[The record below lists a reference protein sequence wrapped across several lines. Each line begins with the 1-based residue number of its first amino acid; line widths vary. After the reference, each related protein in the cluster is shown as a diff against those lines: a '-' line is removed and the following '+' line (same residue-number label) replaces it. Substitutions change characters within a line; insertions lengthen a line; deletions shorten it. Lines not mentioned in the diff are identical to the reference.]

1 MSTISNSE
9 RATDEGPPADKGPQA
24 DKGPLALICG
34 GGTLPAAVA
43 DAVIRNGRR
52 VVLFP
57 IRGWAEAA
65 LVERYPHCWLAVAQV
80 GRFLRRARDE
90 GCRDVAFIGTAVRP
104 PFRALRV
111 DWEMFKLLPRVWGIY
126 RGGDDHL
133 LSGVVR
139 IFEDRGFRIV
149 GAHEVA
155 PQILMPAGNV
165 GSRAPTPQ
173 DLADITHGLG
183 LLRAI
188 GPYDVGQGAV
198 VANNHVLAVEAAEGT
213 DAMLARVAE
222 LRTRGR
228 VPTPVG
234 HGVLVKAP
242 KPDQERRIDLPTIGP
257 HTVTEAARA
266 GLAGI
271 AIMAGEAIIAE
282 PHAVAA
288 AADREKVFVFGIGA
302 P

>member
-1 MSTISNSE
+1 MSTISNSGE
-9 RATDEGPPADKGPQA
+9 ADPLA
-24 DKGPLALICG
+24 DNGPLALICG
-34 GGTLPAAVA
+34 GGTLPVAVA
-43 DAVIRNGRR
+43 DAVIGSGRR

-57 IRGWAEAA
+57 IRGWADAV

-80 GRFLRRARDE
+80 GRFLRRARQE

-111 DWEMFKLLPRVWGIY
+111 DWEMFKLLPRVWRIY

-139 IFEDRGFRIV
+139 IFEDHGFRIV

-165 GSRAPTPQ
+165 GSRAPAAQ
-173 DLADITHGLG
+173 DLADIEHGLG

-198 VANNHVLAVEAAEGT
+198 VANKHVLAVEAAEGT
-213 DAMLARVAE
+213 DSMLARVAE
-222 LRTRGR
+222 LRARGR
-228 VPTPVG
+228 IPTPAG
-234 HGVLVKAP
+234 EGVLVKAP
-242 KPDQERRIDLPTIGP
+242 KPNQERRIDLPTIGP
-257 HTVTEAARA
+257 RTVSEAARA

-271 AIMAGEAIIAE
+271 AIVAGEAIIAE
-282 PHAVAA
+282 PAAVAA

-302 P
+302 PQ

>member
-1 MSTISNSE
+1 MAELHAAELSSPAAASE
-9 RATDEGPPADKGPQA
+9 
-24 DKGPLALICG
+24 GPLALICG

-43 DAVIRNGRR
+43 QAVVRGGRR

-57 IRGWAEAA
+57 IRGWADPA
-65 LVERYPHCWLAVAQV
+65 LVETYPHCWLAVAQV
-80 GRFLRRARDE
+80 GRFLRRAKEE

-111 DWEMFKLLPRVWGIY
+111 DWEMLKLLPRVWRIY

-133 LSGVVR
+133 LSGVLR
-139 IFEDRGFRIV
+139 IFEDGGFRIV

-165 GSRAPTPQ
+165 GSRMPTPQ
-173 DLADITHGLG
+173 DLADIEHGLG

-188 GPYDVGQGAV
+188 GPFDVGQGAV

-228 VPTPVG
+228 IPTPPG
-234 HGVLVKAP
+234 KGVLVKAP
-242 KPDQERRIDLPTIGP
+242 KPDQDRRIDLPTIGP
-257 HTVTEAARA
+257 RTVAEAARA

-271 AIMAGEAIIAE
+271 AVMAGEAIIAE
-282 PHAVAA
+282 PDAVAA
-288 AADREKVFVFGIGA
+288 AADREKVFVFGIGT
-302 P
+302 PQ

>member
-1 MSTISNSE
+1 MSTISNSGE
-9 RATDEGPPADKGPQA
+9 AS
-24 DKGPLALICG
+24 GPLALICG
-34 GGTLPAAVA
+34 GGTLPVAVA
-43 DAVIRNGRR
+43 DAVIGGGRR

-57 IRGWAEAA
+57 IRGWADAA

-80 GRFLRRARDE
+80 GRFLRRARQE

-111 DWEMFKLLPRVWGIY
+111 DWEMFKLLPRVWRIY

-139 IFEDRGFRIV
+139 IFEDHGFRIV

-165 GSRAPTPQ
+165 GSRAPAAQ
-173 DLADITHGLG
+173 DLADIEHGLG

-198 VANNHVLAVEAAEGT
+198 VANKHVLAVEAAEGT
-213 DAMLARVAE
+213 DSMLARVAE
-222 LRTRGR
+222 LRARGR
-228 VPTPVG
+228 IPTPAG
-234 HGVLVKAP
+234 EGVLVKAP
-242 KPDQERRIDLPTIGP
+242 KPNQERRIDLPTIGP
-257 HTVTEAARA
+257 RTVSEAARA

-271 AIMAGEAIIAE
+271 AIVAGEAIIAE
-282 PHAVAA
+282 PAAVAA

-302 P
+302 PQ

>member
-1 MSTISNSE
+1 MHA
-9 RATDEGPPADKGPQA
+9 RAAGLPDTGE
-24 DKGPLALICG
+24 GPLALICG
-34 GGTLPAAVA
+34 GGTLPVAVA
-43 DAVIRNGRR
+43 ETVMRSGRG

-57 IRGWAEAA
+57 IRGWADPA
-65 LVERYPHCWLAVAQV
+65 LVEKYPHYWLAVAQV
-80 GRFLRRARDE
+80 GRFLRHTKAE

-111 DWEMFKLLPRVWGIY
+111 DWEMFKLLPRVWRIY

-155 PQILMPAGNV
+155 PEILMPEGNV
-165 GSRAPTPQ
+165 GSLGPSDQ
-173 DLADITHGLG
+173 DRADIARGLS

-198 VANNHVLAVEAAEGT
+198 VARNHVLAVEAAEGT

-222 LRTRGR
+222 QRACGR
-228 VPTPVG
+228 IPTPAG
-234 HGVLVKAP
+234 SGVLIKAP
-242 KPDQERRIDLPTIGP
+242 KPNQERRIDLPTIGP
-257 HTVTEAARA
+257 RTVTEAARA

-288 AADREKVFVFGIGA
+288 AADKEKVFVVGIGK
-302 P
+302 PP

>member
-1 MSTISNSE
+1 
-9 RATDEGPPADKGPQA
+9 
-24 DKGPLALICG
+24 
-34 GGTLPAAVA
+34 LPVAVA
-43 DAVIRNGRR
+43 DAVIGSGRR

-57 IRGWAEAA
+57 IRGWADAV

-80 GRFLRRARDE
+80 GRFLRRARQE

-111 DWEMFKLLPRVWGIY
+111 DWEMFKLLPRVWRIY

-139 IFEDRGFRIV
+139 IFEDHGFRIV

-165 GSRAPTPQ
+165 GSRAPAAQ
-173 DLADITHGLG
+173 DLADIEHGLG

-198 VANNHVLAVEAAEGT
+198 VANKHVLAVEAAEGT
-213 DAMLARVAE
+213 DSMLARVAE
-222 LRTRGR
+222 LRARGR
-228 VPTPVG
+228 IPTPAG
-234 HGVLVKAP
+234 EGVLVKAP
-242 KPDQERRIDLPTIGP
+242 KPNQERRIDLPTIGP
-257 HTVTEAARA
+257 RTVSEAARA

-271 AIMAGEAIIAE
+271 AIVAGEAIIAE
-282 PHAVAA
+282 PAAVAA

-302 P
+302 PQ

>member
-1 MSTISNSE
+1 MADARAAE
-9 RATDEGPPADKGPQA
+9 RPSPPVIGE
-24 DKGPLALICG
+24 GPLALICG

-43 DAVIRNGRR
+43 EAVVRSGRR

-57 IRGWAEAA
+57 IRGWADAT
-65 LVERYPHCWLAVAQV
+65 LVEKYPHCWLAVAQV
-80 GRFLRRARDE
+80 GRFLRHAKAE
-90 GCRDVAFIGTAVRP
+90 GCRDVAFIGAAVRP

-111 DWEMFKLLPRVWGIY
+111 DWEMFRLLPRVWRIY
-126 RGGDDHL
+126 RGGDDYL

-139 IFEDRGFRIV
+139 IFEDRGFRVV

-155 PQILMPAGNV
+155 PEILMPAGNV

-173 DLADITHGLG
+173 DLADIERGLG

-198 VANNHVLAVEAAEGT
+198 VAINHVLAVEAAEGT
-213 DAMLARVAE
+213 DGMLARIAE
-222 LRTRGR
+222 LRARGR
-228 VPTPVG
+228 IPTPAG
-234 HGVLVKAP
+234 TGVLVKAP
-242 KPDQERRIDLPTIGP
+242 KPGQDRRVDLPTIGP
-257 HTVTEAARA
+257 RTVTEAARA

-282 PHAVAA
+282 PAAVAA
-288 AADREKVFVFGIGA
+288 AADKEKVFVVGIGT
-302 P
+302 PP